1 MFCVLYSLNF
11 LCSLFPAKLIRYL
24 PGFLWGLQLFRR
36 GRRATA
42 IVSKVIIRAFSVIIS
57 TLVAYIFTSLI
68 HPVTRPSFVSS

>member
-42 IVSKVIIRAFSVIIS
+42 IVTKVIRAFNVIIS
-57 TLVAYIFTSLI
+57 TLVANILVFTSLLY
-68 HPVTRPSFVSS
+68 VS